1 MRLLILDRDG
11 VINKESKAFIKCPAE
26 WTPIPGSLEAIARAN
41 AAGYRVVVLS
51 NQSGLA
57 RKVLDIRALH
67 LVHQT
72 MHQRLAEV
80 GGRIEAIFFCPHGS
94 EAECPCR
101 KPRPGLFH
109 DLASRLHVSLEGVPA
124 IGDRERDVVAA
135 RAAGAMPILV
145 RTGHGEA
152 TLAQGPDMS
161 GVEVYADLA
170 AAVEALL
177 AGALAA
183 R

>member
-11 VINKESKAFIKCPAE
+11 VINEESEAYIKSPAE

-67 LVHQT
+67 LIHQT

-80 GGRIEAIFFCPHGS
+80 GGRVEAIFFCPHGA
-94 EAECPCR
+94 EADCPCR

-109 DLASRLHVSLEGVPA
+109 DLAARLHVSLQGVPA
-124 IGDRERDVVAA
+124 VGDRERDVLAA

-145 RTGHGEA
+145 RTGHGDA
-152 TLAQGPDMS
+152 SLAEGLDLS
-161 GVEVYADLA
+161 GVAVYADLA

-177 AGALAA
+177 AGAVAA
-183 R
+183 H